1 MRLFDAVPEI
11 IGDLLDESEVIDAKE
26 HATFKV
32 SAARHPILGK
42 LVIVQSKD
50 GDGII
55 VETEE

>member
-11 IGDLLDESEVIDAKE
+11 IRDLLDECEVIATKE
-26 HATFKV
+26 HPAFKV
-32 SAARHPILGK
+32 SAARHPTLGK
-42 LVIVQSKD
+42 LVVVESKD